1 MAPKQYPIFAR
12 NVTLEEVP
20 KQSVLKKIAATEL
33 PSCSLTNDFFFFKMT
48 TAIFITS
55 KKLVLNLILIIHKF

>member
-1 MAPKQYPIFAR
+1 MVPKQYPIFAR
-12 NVTLEEVP
+12 NVTLEEDP

-33 PSCSLTNDFFFFKMT
+33 PSCSLTNDFFKMT
-48 TAIFITS
+48 TAMCITS